1 LHMDTTS
8 TSCMR
13 KTATVTSIRTTK
25 LTSRIAMMLIL
36 TLSTCLFRDS
46 LSLLSGR
53 VNSSGNGSITRNHL
67 YRLTSAGPNARKM
80 HFENNNRPKNRSSF
94 QNHKSGDRVRP
105 SLSAYQKGMIVGTR
119 NSDIYDNKSRNQN
132 TCRIN
137 SSIYHRYHRNK
148 NCALKC
154 VVTRNLS
161 TNAKAAEDQE
171 NDNQGERDTES
182 DDSNHEKNTSDS
194 TEIRSTP
201 SGSQSTPNNNDTLNS
216 ETDAGRESLVNVL
229 TIDPEHVDIYER
241 IDEKLQTDRKNE
253 NNSDLMNGNPF
264 RNQNF
269 IDMFRGSANYI
280 ASHRNTLAVFHIPG
294 DLMDENP
301 IGFRDLMNDISL
313 SWLLGMK
320 IVIVAGCRYQINKR
334 HKENNDGR
342 QEHMGMKVTDEESL
356 RIVKEE
362 AGYVRFEVERQ
373 LARALKSGS
382 SSDNGN
388 GSEGPDVGGGNVVS
402 GNFYSAQPFGVLGGV
417 DYEYSGFIRRME
429 ANKIHQVHQNRD
441 IVLLTSLGFSP
452 TGEVFNVNSEYLAAY
467 AAGELGASKIIY
479 FLEKNAALR
488 NKIHG
493 SDIPHLRVNDGRNL
507 LDLNG
512 VRTETKGFV
521 YMDDCPF
528 EYGAEQLFLV
538 KMGWGMN
545 ALRAGVKRVH
555 LISPY
560 DGALLQELYTRDGS
574 GTMISGDLYD
584 GIQGATVDDVAAIYE
599 VVTPLVEKGILVK
612 RTKAELERDIDQYHV
627 YMRDGL
633 LIACGQLKIFE
644 NDYAEFG
651 CLVVNPLY
659 RSKGRGD
666 AMLGYLERL
675 CVQNGATNL
684 IVLSTQTM
692 EWFVERGF
700 DEVGVERLPP
710 SRQATYNHDRGSKIY
725 MKKVNSVR
733 DLDASEL
740 FWDR

>member
-1 LHMDTTS
+1 MDATSTTCMWKTATATTRIRTTS
-8 TSCMR
+8 TF
-13 KTATVTSIRTTK
+13 T
-25 LTSRIAMMLIL
+25 LTSRIAVMLIL
-36 TLSTCLFRDS
+36 AFSSCLVRESAS
-46 LSLLSGR
+46 LIADNGAIGR
-53 VNSSGNGSITRNHL
+53 NRL
-67 YRLTSAGPNARKM
+67 YRLTASGANANARATILHSKDRD
-80 HFENNNRPKNRSSF
+80 NINNRPKNRSVF
-94 QNHKSGDRVRP
+94 QNHAPGDRVGLAVWAHP
-105 SLSAYQKGMIVGTR
+105 KGTIGGTR
-119 NSDIYDNKSRNQN
+119 NSNIYNDGSRNQN
-132 TCRIN
+132 RYRTN
-137 SSIYHRYHRNK
+137 QSIHHRYNRSKRGPANSMF
-148 NCALKC
+148 
-154 VVTRNLS
+154 TRNLS
-161 TNAKAAEDQE
+161 TNAKATEGQE
-171 NDNQGERDTES
+171 IPPTESNDNT
-182 DDSNHEKNTSDS
+182 T
-194 TEIRSTP
+194 
-201 SGSQSTPNNNDTLNS
+201 QSTSKTTRS
-216 ETDAGRESLVNVL
+216 EREPLVNVL
-229 TIDPEHVDIYER
+229 SIDPEHVDIYER
-241 IDEKLQTDRKNE
+241 TDEMEFNNEE
-253 NNSDLMNGNPF
+253 NNDMENCLVDTDNPF
-264 RNQNF
+264 GNRNF
-269 IDMFRGSANYI
+269 INMFRGSANYI

-301 IGFRDLMNDISL
+301 AGFRDLMNDISL

-334 HKENNDGR
+334 QNKDNAR
-342 QEHMGMKVTDEESL
+342 QEHMGMVVTDPESL

-373 LARALKSGS
+373 LARCLKSGS
-382 SSDNGN
+382 SSGNRDSNGNGNPNGN
-388 GSEGPDVGGGNVVS
+388 GSDSFDAVGGNVVS
-402 GNFYSAQPFGVLGGV
+402 GNFYSAQPFGVLDGV
-417 DYEYSGFIRRME
+417 DYQYSGFIRRME
-429 ANKIHQVHQNRD
+429 VNKIHQVHKNRD

-488 NKIHG
+488 HKIHG
-493 SDIPHLRVNDGRNL
+493 SDIPHLRVHDGRNL
-507 LDLNG
+507 LNLNG

-521 YMDDCPF
+521 YMDDCPYDF
-528 EYGAEQLFLV
+528 GAEQLFLV

-545 ALRAGVKRVH
+545 ALKAGVKRVH

-584 GIQGATVDDVAAIYE
+584 GIQSATVDDITAIHE
-599 VVTPLVEKGILVK
+599 VITPLVEKGTLVE

-627 YMRDGL
+627 YTRDGL
-633 LIACGQLKIFE
+633 LIACGQLKMFE
-644 NDYAEFG
+644 NGYAEFG

-675 CVQNGATNL
+675 CVQNGATTMF
-684 IVLSTQTM
+684 VLSTQTM

-700 DEVGVERLPP
+700 DEVGVELLPP

-725 MKKVNSVR
+725 LKKVNSLR

>member
-1 LHMDTTS
+1 MDATS
-8 TSCMR
+8 TTCMW
-13 KTATVTSIRTTK
+13 KIATATRIRTTK
-25 LTSRIAMMLIL
+25 LTSRIAVMLIM
-36 TLSTCLFRDS
+36 TLSSCLFRESVS
-46 LSLLSGR
+46 LIAER
-53 VNSSGNGSITRNHL
+53 VSYSGNGAIGRNRL
-67 YRLTSAGPNARKM
+67 YRLTAAGANARILHSKD
-80 HFENNNRPKNRSSF
+80 NNRPKNRSFF
-94 QNHKSGDRVRP
+94 QNHTPGDRVG
-105 SLSAYQKGMIVGTR
+105 LSMLAYPKGTIGVTR
-119 NSDIYDNKSRNQN
+119 NSNIYNDEFRNQN
-132 TCRIN
+132 RYRTN
-137 SSIYHRYHRNK
+137 QSIHHRYNRSK
-148 NCALKC
+148 NCSAKSIF
-154 VVTRNLS
+154 TRNLS
-161 TNAKAAEDQE
+161 TNAKAAEAQE
-171 NDNQGERDTES
+171 NCNQGDPHTES
-182 DDSNHEKNTSDS
+182 NDKNNHQKKNT
-194 TEIRSTP
+194 
-201 SGSQSTPNNNDTLNS
+201 QSTSKNNDTIASSTRS
-216 ETDAGRESLVNVL
+216 EKEPLVNVL
-229 TIDPEHVDIYER
+229 SIDPEHVDIYER
-241 IDEKLQTDRKNE
+241 TDKIGFTNE
-253 NNSDLMNGNPF
+253 ENELDNGLVNNNNPF
-264 RNQNF
+264 RNLDF
-269 IDMFRGSANYI
+269 INMFRGSANYI

-301 IGFRDLMNDISL
+301 AGFRDLMNDISL

-334 HKENNDGR
+334 QKKDNAR
-342 QEHMGMKVTDEESL
+342 QEHMGMVVTDPESL

-382 SSDNGN
+382 SSGNRNDNGNANGN
-388 GSEGPDVGGGNVVS
+388 GSDSSDAVGGNVVS
-402 GNFYSAQPFGVLGGV
+402 GNFYSAQPFGVLDGV
-417 DYEYSGFIRRME
+417 DYQYSGFIRRME
-429 ANKIHQVHQNRD
+429 VNKIHQVHKNRD

-488 NKIHG
+488 HKIHG
-493 SDIPHLRVNDGRNL
+493 SNIPHLRVHDGSNL
-507 LDLNG
+507 LNLNG

-521 YMDDCPF
+521 YVDDCPYD
-528 EYGAEQLFLV
+528 YGAEQLFLV

-545 ALRAGVKRVH
+545 ALKAGVKRVH

-584 GIQGATVDDVAAIYE
+584 GIQSATVDDITAIHE
-599 VVTPLVEKGILVK
+599 VITPLVEKGTLVE

-627 YMRDGL
+627 YTRDGL
-633 LIACGQLKIFE
+633 LIACGQLKMFE
-644 NDYAEFG
+644 NGYAEFG

-675 CVQNGATNL
+675 CVQNGATTMF
-684 IVLSTQTM
+684 VLSTQTM

-700 DEVGVERLPP
+700 DEVGVELLPP
-710 SRQATYNHDRGSKIY
+710 SRQASYNHDRGSKIY
-725 MKKVNSVR
+725 MKKVNSLR

>member
-1 LHMDTTS
+1 
-8 TSCMR
+8 
-13 KTATVTSIRTTK
+13 
-25 LTSRIAMMLIL
+25 LTSRIAVMLIL
-36 TLSTCLFRDS
+36 TLSSCFFRESFS
-46 LSLLSGR
+46 LIHGR
-53 VNSSGNGSITRNHL
+53 VNNPVNGRVRRNDL
-67 YRLTSAGPNARKM
+67 YRPTAAGANVRTIHSKD
-80 HFENNNRPKNRSSF
+80 NDRPKNRVFF
-94 QNHKSGDRVRP
+94 QNHKSGDRIRLSV
-105 SLSAYQKGMIVGTR
+105 SAYHKGMIVGAR
-119 NSDIYDNKSRNQN
+119 NSNIHNDESGNQN
-132 TCRIN
+132 RYRI
-137 SSIYHRYHRNK
+137 SRSIYHRYHINK
-148 NCALKC
+148 NWSIKSI
-154 VVTRNLS
+154 VTRNVS
-161 TNAKAAEDQE
+161 INAKADEDQAGENWGE
-171 NDNQGERDTES
+171 NDAES
-182 DDSNHEKNTSDS
+182 DDKKDNQITDI
-194 TEIRSTP
+194 TTTP
-201 SGSQSTPNNNDTLNS
+201 TGSQSTSNYIDTLNAK
-216 ETDAGRESLVNVL
+216 TDTGREPLVNVL
-229 TIDPEHVDIYER
+229 SIDPEHVDIYER
-241 IDEKLQTDRKNE
+241 KDEKELIVEKNE
-253 NNSDLMNGNPF
+253 SDNGLMSGNPF
-264 RNQNF
+264 GNRNF
-269 IDMFRGSANYI
+269 IEMFRGSANYI
-280 ASHRNTLAVFHIPG
+280 ASHRNALAVFHIPG

-301 IGFRDLMNDISL
+301 TGFRDLMNDISL

-334 HKENNDGR
+334 HKKSNDGR
-342 QEHMGMKVTDEESL
+342 PEHMGMVVTDQESL
-356 RIVKEE
+356 RVVKEE

-382 SSDNGN
+382 SSGNSFNNGNGNVNGN
-388 GSEGPDVGGGNVVS
+388 GSDVSDADGGNVVS
-402 GNFYSAQPFGVLGGV
+402 GNFYSAQPFGVLDGV
-417 DYEYSGFIRRME
+417 DYQYSGFVRRME
-429 ANKIHQVHQNRD
+429 VNKINQVHQNRD

-467 AAGELGASKIIY
+467 AAGELGASKIIF

-528 EYGAEQLFLV
+528 DYGAEQLFLV

-560 DGALLQELYTRDGS
+560 HGALLQELYTRDGS

-584 GIQGATVDDVAAIYE
+584 GIHGATVDDATAIYE
-599 VVTPLVEKGILVK
+599 IITPLVKKGILVE

-627 YMRDGL
+627 YTRDGL

-644 NDYAEFG
+644 IGYAEFG

-684 IVLSTQTM
+684 FVLSTQTM

-700 DEVGVERLPP
+700 DEVGVERLPS
-710 SRQATYNHDRGSKIY
+710 SRRATYNHERGSKIY
-725 MKKVNSVR
+725 MKKVNSLR